1 MSTCSAKCGIILFN
15 GILLTLSLGLLLAGV
30 LFHKDLYGSASFLS
44 QYICIPTVVSLS
56 LGAFLTCI
64 FSLALLCFV
73 PNIHLYAPYKCF
85 FSGILF
91 LEFITWGATVF
102 LKSFLLGLIID
113 SLYLAASKYT
123 INSQANLT
131 WDSLQLDYHCC
142 GVYNYTDWFHY
153 LKDSIVPDSCCV
165 NYTIGCGVF
174 NSTHN
179 LVKTGCAEAL
189 SKWLDGC
196 LLLTTILF
204 FVFMLLQGISFT
216 LSSKDQGFDSELS
229 PVSTT

>member
-1 MSTCSAKCGIILFN
+1 MHPYGRLPLSRGIPNMHIFISSAVFCPKHSPLRSVQVF
-15 GILLTLSLGLLLAGV
+15 LLR
-30 LFHKDLYGSASFLS
+30 DSFLG
-44 QYICIPTVVSLS
+44 V
-56 LGAFLTCI
+56 
-64 FSLALLCFV
+64 
-73 PNIHLYAPYKCF
+73 
-85 FSGILF
+85 
-91 LEFITWGATVF
+91 ITWGATVF

-123 INSQANLT
+123 VNSQANLT

-179 LVKTGCAEAL
+179 IVKTGCAEAL